1 MYSFYEHHNIRK
13 FNSLS
18 RTSKY
23 SILLSL
29 YSDLNKFNTLNIE
42 KEITKENKATVYNNA
57 LELYNEYLEIYFD

>member
-29 YSDLNKFNTLNIE
+29 YNDLNKFNTLN
-42 KEITKENKATVYNNA
+42 
-57 LELYNEYLEIYFD
+57 L